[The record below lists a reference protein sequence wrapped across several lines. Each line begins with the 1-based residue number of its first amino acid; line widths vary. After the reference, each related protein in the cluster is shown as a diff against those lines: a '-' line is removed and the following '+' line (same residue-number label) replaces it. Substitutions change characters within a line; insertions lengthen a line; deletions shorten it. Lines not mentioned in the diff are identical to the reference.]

1 MRKGKSVIGK
11 DVLSLEDGTRLE
23 TVSDLIVD
31 PGGQRLVALVV
42 DEGGLMSPSRVV
54 PIGEVTGF
62 GKDAVIVRG
71 QDSVVATNQDDA
83 LRAIVDQK
91 EKIVGKQVYTVNGD
105 DQGKI
110 ADVYF
115 DEPTGNVMGYE
126 VSGGIIGDVTKGTSF
141 LSIEDITT
149 IGNDVIYVQPEI
161 ATVLDEQVGGLQGA
175 VRDAGIASVRPA
187 DGHRP
192 TERQRPTPLSASEPV
207 PTLSRKRDR

>member
-31 PGGQRLVALVV
+31 PGGQRL
-42 DEGGLMSPSRVV
+42 MSPSRVV

-71 QDSVVATNQDDA
+71 QGSVVATNQDDA
-83 LRAIVDQK
+83 LRAIVDEK
-91 EKIVGKQVYTVNGD
+91 DKIVGKEVYTVNGD

-115 DEPTGNVMGYE
+115 DEPTGTVMGYE
-126 VSGGIIGDVTKGTSF
+126 VSGGI
-141 LSIEDITT
+141 L
-149 IGNDVIYVQPEI
+149 
-161 ATVLDEQVGGLQGA
+161 GA
-175 VRDAGIASVRPA
+175 VDTGWRPA
-187 DGHRP
+187 GR
-192 TERQRPTPLSASEPV
+192 
-207 PTLSRKRDR
+207 TLCH